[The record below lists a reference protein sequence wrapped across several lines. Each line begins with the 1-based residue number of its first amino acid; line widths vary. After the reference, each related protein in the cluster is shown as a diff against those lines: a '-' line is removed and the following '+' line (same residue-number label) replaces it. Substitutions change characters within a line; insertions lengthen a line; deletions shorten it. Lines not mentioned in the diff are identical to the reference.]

1 MGKLLMHKKLKLLLS
16 FMAFVIVTVNI
27 WMISEITS
35 YANAPYE
42 SYNYNFWGEAV
53 AQPHTFLYKKSF
65 LGAGNNG
72 ETSLNF
78 PKDMFLKG
86 EKLYIADTGN
96 SRILVTDLEGKVLAE
111 YTYANGSDDI
121 FKEPQGVF
129 VTDEDH
135 IYVADS
141 GNSRLVELDENGQFV
156 RQIGRP
162 VTTLISD
169 SQQYTPIKVVVDHSK
184 RIYVIAYGINMG
196 LIEFDKNGE
205 FQGFMGATEVSVS
218 MFTYMWK
225 NYFSTREQQ
234 ERMATIVPTEYSNI
248 CVDDE
253 NFIYATINNLSD
265 EDHASGA
272 DAIRRLNPTGV
283 DVLRRLSNNKII
295 GDLHGYENGWSS
307 FCDVAVNDNG
317 CYFVLDDNDGK
328 VFAYDYD
335 GNNLF
340 VFGQIGIK
348 EGNFQKPVAIT
359 LSDDEKKIFVLDN
372 ILGSVME
379 FDITDY
385 GETLLGA
392 IRNNSIGNAE
402 EATRLWNE
410 VSTYNSNNELAY
422 IGLGKACMDSED
434 YKSAMEY
441 FKLGN
446 NRKYYSKALYYYRK
460 AVMEKFFAKGMLII
474 IVLIVTVISIKG
486 YFAYKKWVGKVK
498 CYMENH

>member
-1 MGKLLMHKKLKLLLS
+1 MHKKLKLLLS

>member
-1 MGKLLMHKKLKLLLS
+1 MLLKPKPLISILAL
-16 FMAFVIVTVNI
+16 FIVTTGI
-27 WMISEITS
+27 WIASFISAS
-35 YANAPYE
+35 ANAPYE

-65 LGAGNNG
+65 LGAGDKNSD
-72 ETSLNF
+72 TTLNF

-96 SRILVTDLEGKVLAE
+96 SRILVTDFDGNVLNE
-111 YTYANGSDDI
+111 YTCASDSSDT

-135 IYVADS
+135 IYIADS
-141 GNSRLVELDENGQFV
+141 GNSRLVELDEKGAFV
-156 RQIGRP
+156 REIGRP
-162 VTTLISD
+162 VTTLITD
-169 SQQYTPIKVVVDHSK
+169 SQQYTPIKVVVDHAG

-218 MFTYMWK
+218 MFTYIWK
-225 NYFSTREQQ
+225 NYFSTKQQQ

-248 CVDDE
+248 CVDKE
-253 NFIYATINNLSD
+253 NFIYATINNLSG
-265 EDHASGA
+265 EDLASGA

-295 GDLHGYENGWSS
+295 GDLDGYQNGWSS
-307 FCDVAVNDNG
+307 FCDVAVNDDG
-317 CYFVLDDNDGK
+317 CYFVLDNNDGK
-328 VFAYDYD
+328 IFAYDYD

-348 EGNFQKPVAIT
+348 EGNFQKPVAIA
-359 LSDDEKKIFVLDN
+359 LSEDEKKIFVLDN
-372 ILGSVME
+372 VLGNVME

-385 GETLLGA
+385 GELLLGA
-392 IRNNSIGNAE
+392 IRNNSIGNSE

-410 VSTYNSNNELAY
+410 VATYNSNNELAY
-422 IGLGKACMDSED
+422 IGLGKASMDAED
-434 YKSAMEY
+434 YKAAMEY

-460 AVMEKFFAKGMLII
+460 EMMEKFFARGMLII
-474 IVLIVTVISIKG
+474 IIVIVTAICIKG
-486 YFAYKKWVGKVK
+486 FFAYKKWVGKVK